1 MSGPWWGKEVPRA
14 VAAKV
19 ADAAADRRRE
29 HADDVNEV
37 LPPLTTTDPAKIAA
51 ELDAR
56 RAGFTPS
63 WTNRRPDDPGIA
75 LQAVYA
81 ELHSTLAAEIDQLPK
96 KARVEHLIAAGAM
109 RQPPRPLEAMLVFEV
124 SDAAAGS
131 VSVGEGFEVLG
142 RDANTGAAVT
152 FETDRPL
159 SAVAGKLAVL
169 GTRTAGSI
177 ATQTIPTDD
186 APAVVYPFSLTPK
199 PGIALYLALAA
210 PVAPTPQLAFGISL
224 APLRG
229 APPPVSA
236 GGLMPP
242 PGAEPPRLQWE
253 LFDAGKFVAAE
264 LIRDE
269 TLSFTQA
276 GVIELE
282 APSGWRPGTPPGA
295 DAKTP
300 MYWVRCRLL
309 EGEWPEPPAI
319 DGIAINVV
327 PASSGRTIR
336 DEAVET
342 PIAVDPAS
350 RRTLKLAN
358 SPVLEGTLIVKID
371 EGGDD
376 LVDWEPVDDLSQVGF
391 DDRKFRLDAVTGT
404 LTFGDGRNGRTLPEG
419 FRNVH
424 ATYRVA
430 QPATAVAA
438 KAIST
443 MVGAAPFLVSVSN
456 PKPAGGG
463 SAPEE
468 LDAALL
474 RGPRDIRARG
484 RAVAPADFEV
494 LALRAPGA
502 DIRRAKAIGG
512 FHPRFPGVPIPG
524 VVGVF
529 VVGAKRDDGQPPIP
543 TEPTLGAVS
552 KFLSSWAARGAEVV
566 AVAPAFHSVRVEA
579 AFELANDVDVTE
591 TIHGVSQLLDRWFD
605 PVEGGATGEGWP
617 FGGTI
622 VYDELI
628 RFLLEKAP
636 GVLAVP
642 RLLLVVDGLRSAHCA
657 DVAIPQHE
665 LLWPGQHELLALP
678 RRKS

>member
-1 MSGPWWGKEVPRA
+1 MSGPWWGKDVPPA
-14 VAAKV
+14 VAAAV
-19 ADAAADRRRE
+19 ADASAE
-29 HADDVNEV
+29 SSSV
-37 LPPLTTTDPAKIAA
+37 LPPLTATDPAAIAA

-81 ELHSTLAAEIDQLPK
+81 ELHATVATAIDDLPT
-96 KARVEHLIAAGAM
+96 KARVEHLVAAGVV
-109 RQPPRPLEAMLVFEV
+109 RQPPRPLAAMLVFQV
-124 SDAAAGS
+124 SDAATES
-131 VSVGEGFEVLG
+131 VLVGESFEVLG
-142 RDANTGAAVT
+142 RDSTGTAVT
-152 FETDRPL
+152 FETDRNL
-159 SAVAGKLAVL
+159 FAVPGKLAVI
-169 GTRTAGSI
+169 GTRTSGSVG
-177 ATQTIPTDD
+177 TQTIPTDD
-186 APAVVYPFSLTPK
+186 APGVVYPFGLKPK
-199 PGIALYLALAA
+199 PGVALYLALDA
-210 PVAPTPQLAFGISL
+210 PAVPSPQIALGISL

-236 GGLMPP
+236 GGLTPP
-242 PGAEPPRLQWE
+242 PGEEPPRLQWE
-253 LFDAGKFVAAE
+253 LFDGGKFVPAE

-282 APSGWRPGTPPGA
+282 APSSWRPGTPPGA
-295 DAKTP
+295 DAKSP
-300 MYWVRCRLL
+300 FYWLRCLL
-309 EGEWPEPPAI
+309 LDGEWPTVPAI
-319 DGIAINVV
+319 DGIALNVV

-342 PIAVDPAS
+342 SLSVDPTA
-350 RRTLKLAN
+350 RRTLTLAN
-358 SPVLEGTLIVKID
+358 SPVLDGTLFVQID
-371 EGGDD
+371 EGGAD
-376 LVDWEPVDDLSQVGF
+376 LVTWTAVDDLSQVGF
-391 DDRKFRLDAVTGT
+391 DERKFRFDAVTGT
-404 LTFGDGRNGRTLPEG
+404 LTFGDGRNGRPLPEG

-430 QPATAVAA
+430 ITASRVDA

-443 MVGAAPFLVSVSN
+443 LVGAAPFLVSVSN

-463 SAPEE
+463 SDPET

-484 RAVAPADFEV
+484 RAVAPADYEV

-512 FHPRFPGVPIPG
+512 FHPRFPGQPIPG

-529 VVGAKRDDGQPPIP
+529 VVGAARDDGQPPVPI
-543 TEPTLGAVS
+543 EATLSAVS
-552 KFLSSWAARGAEVV
+552 QFLSSWASRGAEVV
-566 AVAPAFHSVRVEA
+566 SAAPAFHSVRVEA
-579 AFELANDVDVTE
+579 TFELDPQVDVTE
-591 TIHGVSQLLDRWFD
+591 TIHRVSGLLDSWFD
-605 PVEGGATGEGWP
+605 PVTGGATGEGWP

-622 VYDELI
+622 FYDELI
-628 RFLLEKAP
+628 RFVLTSAP

-642 RLLLVVDGLRSAHCA
+642 RLMLVVDGMRSAHCA
-657 DVAIPQHE
+657 DVPIPPHDLLWPSQHE
-665 LLWPGQHELLALP
+665 LVPLP
-678 RRKS
+678 RRRS